1 MYSLQSCFSLTVFP
15 VLGGLLLGLW
25 IVMWR
30 NARNIYTDQNSKVL
44 ALDRDDS
51 IVSSSKV
58 LALDRE
64 DSMTGFSKS

>member
-1 MYSLQSCFSLTVFP
+1 MVP

-64 DSMTGFSKS
+64 DSTASYSKS